1 MAHSPIDS
9 ITWSAS
15 QADTDVSFYFADAGE
30 KFRTDEGRKTAVEIN
45 DFVQSQI
52 ANIFATISEVSNLTF
67 TEGDRAD
74 SDLRILLTELKG
86 DNDGFMYP
94 PEEPFAGLGVFDAK
108 KDALFETGAYNYM
121 VMVHEIM
128 HGLGLAH
135 PHDDGGGSTIMDGVT
150 DSFDSFGDFDLNQG
164 VFTVMTYNNGY
175 PLGTP
180 APKSSLFGY
189 ETGPMALDIAV
200 LQDKYGAN
208 MTHATG
214 DDSYSLVGQKGAGTG
229 WAAIWD
235 AGGTDEI
242 VYDGDI
248 DATIDLRSANL
259 QYKNGG
265 GGFVSSVDGIAGGFT
280 IAKGVRIENATG
292 GNGDD
297 WIRGNAGDNL
307 LDGGMG
313 RDKLIGG
320 NGADIFVFGATD
332 QIKDFATG
340 EDMIDLG
347 GAEAKI
353 IERDNGRFSIRID
366 IDSDGRFDD
375 GRMIS
380 FHEVTQDDFVL

>member
-1 MAHSPIDS
+1 MAHSPIAS

-15 QADTDVSFYFADAGE
+15 QADSDVSFYFADAGE
-30 KFRTDEGRKTAVEIN
+30 KFRTDEGKKTAVEMN

-67 TEGDRAD
+67 TEGGRRD
-74 SDLRILLTELKG
+74 SDLRILLTDLKG
-86 DNDGFMYP
+86 DDDGFMSP
-94 PEEPFAGLGVFDAK
+94 PEEPFAGVGVFDAK

-150 DSFDSFGDFDLNQG
+150 DSFDSFGDFGLNQG

-175 PLGTP
+175 PLGTA

-200 LQDKYGAN
+200 LQEKYGAN

-292 GNGDD
+292 GSGDD

-320 NGADIFVFGATD
+320 KGADIFVFGATD

-353 IERDNGRFSIRID
+353 IERDNGRFAIRID
-366 IDSDGRFDD
+366 IDGDGHFDD

-380 FHEVTQDDFVL
+380 LHEVTHDDFIL